1 MRLRVPKP
9 NKLLPPTHIRIEF
22 CMKYQISGF
31 LTGTQIL
38 ASLSPPGLIIFSV
51 LTDFEEIIRSGS
63 SALARCQ
70 ECHGYR
76 EKAEGLRR
84 AREAERAK
92 ERQGDYA
99 SAPLPL

>member
-38 ASLSPPGLIIFSV
+38 ASLSPPGLFTA
-51 LTDFEEIIRSGS
+51 LTEQKITDLLLWGIKTQKVCEEGNCSLKMALCLLTVSPS
-63 SALARCQ
+63 SKLGMGRL
-70 ECHGYR
+70 GIT
-76 EKAEGLRR
+76 
-84 AREAERAK
+84 
-92 ERQGDYA
+92 
-99 SAPLPL
+99 